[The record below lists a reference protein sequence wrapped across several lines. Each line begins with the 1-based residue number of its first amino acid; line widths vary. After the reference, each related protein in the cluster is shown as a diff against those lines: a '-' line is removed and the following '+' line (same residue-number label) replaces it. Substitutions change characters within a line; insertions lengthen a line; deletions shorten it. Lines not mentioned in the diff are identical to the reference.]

1 MRFLHEKFKPTTSA
15 LHRIVAHAYDRN
27 PLYRKKMQGC
37 GVSPHQIGTVQ
48 DLAQLPYTTREE
60 LGSDP
65 WVLLCVPRS
74 TLVQAHMSTGTTGR
88 NPLYV
93 TYDWEDLY
101 TRGLMP
107 LSSDRSVPRLLRIES
122 GEIVFNALPYE
133 VSVTGL
139 AIHRSIQD
147 GIGACVVPL
156 GKGGFYSEPK
166 KALKMMREIQ
176 GDHLFTTPSYAVY
189 LAELAGA
196 PQADL
201 KEEFGLKSIWLV
213 GELCSNALRRRIER
227 MWGAPTFL
235 YYGTME
241 SGPIGVECAEQ
252 DGYHL
257 ATNFTAVE
265 IVPLDEPI
273 TDVTGAALGEVVV
286 TTLWRYA
293 TPLIRYRTGDL
304 GRWDEPP
311 AGSGG
316 PARRLRVHGRLE
328 DVVRVGG
335 KALHVLDIEQGLLDL
350 PEVSAWFQLR
360 GDGDVL
366 HVLLPAEEGINAAAT
381 AEKTR
386 QWVGSRL
393 GINCR
398 VEHGP
403 PRTYAG
409 GKFMRVVRAT
419 QGGTK

>member
-1 MRFLHEKFKPTTSA
+1 MRFLHEKFRPTTSA
-15 LHRIVAHAYDRN
+15 IHRIVAHTYDRN
-27 PLYRKKMQGC
+27 PLYRKKMQAR
-37 GVSPHQIGTVQ
+37 GVAPHQIESAH
-48 DLAQLPYTTREE
+48 DLEQLPFTTRED
-60 LGSDP
+60 LGTDP
-65 WVLLCVPRS
+65 WALLCVPRS

-93 TYDWEDLY
+93 AYDWEDLY

-107 LSSDRSVPRLLRIES
+107 LNSDPAVPRLLRIEP

-156 GKGGFYSEPK
+156 GKGGFYSEPW

-176 GDHLFTTPSYAVY
+176 GDHLFTTPSYALY

-196 PQADL
+196 PREWL
-201 KEEFGLKSIWLV
+201 KEVFGLRSIWLV
-213 GELCSNALRRRIER
+213 GELCSDALRRRIER
-227 MWGAPTFL
+227 MWGAPAFL

-241 SGPIGVECAEQ
+241 SGPVGVECAEQ

-265 IVPLDEPI
+265 IVATPVPV
-273 TDVTGAALGEVVV
+273 TDAHGMALGEVVV
-286 TTLWRYA
+286 TTLWRHA

-304 GRWDEPP
+304 GRWDERPG
-311 AGSGG
+311 ATGEIG
-316 PARRLRVHGRLE
+316 RRLRVHGRLE
-328 DVVRVGG
+328 DVVRAGG
-335 KALHVLDIEQGLLDL
+335 KTLHVLDIEQGLLTL

-360 GDGDVL
+360 VDGDL
-366 HVLLPAEEGINAAAT
+366 LKVLLPAEDGVDAEVAARRA
-381 AEKTR
+381 R
-386 QWVGSRL
+386 QWVSDSL
-393 GINCR
+393 GVECD
-398 VEHGP
+398 VEHAP

-409 GKFMRVVRAT
+409 GKFMRVVRT
-419 QGGTK
+419 SQGEAK

>member
-1 MRFLHEKFKPTTSA
+1 MRFLHEKFRPTTST
-15 LHRIVAHAYDRN
+15 LHRVVAHAYDRS
-27 PLYRKKMQGC
+27 PMYRKKMQSR
-37 GVSPHQIGTVQ
+37 GVAPHQIDTEN
-48 DLAQLPYTTREE
+48 DLPQLPFTTREE

-65 WVLLCVPRS
+65 WALLCVPRS

-93 TYDWEDLY
+93 AYDWEDLY

-107 LSSDRSVPRLLRIES
+107 LSSDKSVPRLLRIEP

-139 AIHRSIQD
+139 AIHRSVQD

-156 GKGGFYSEPK
+156 GKGGFYSEPL
-166 KALKMMREIQ
+166 KALKMMREIR

-196 PQADL
+196 PQAGL
-201 KEEFGLKSIWLV
+201 KEMFGLKSIWLV
-213 GELCSNALRRRIER
+213 GELCSDALRRRIEQL
-227 MWGAPTFL
+227 WGAPVFL

-241 SGPIGVECAEQ
+241 CGPVGVECAEQ
-252 DGYHL
+252 DGYHP

-273 TDVTGAALGEVVV
+273 TDAMGAALGEIVV

-304 GRWDEPP
+304 GRWDEQSS
-311 AGSGG
+311 GSGG
-316 PARRLRVHGRLE
+316 CARRLRVHGRLE
-328 DVVRVGG
+328 DVVRVAG
-335 KALHVLDIEQGLLDL
+335 KVLHVQDIEQGLLDI
-350 PEVSAWFQLR
+350 PEVSSWFQLR
-360 GDGDVL
+360 PEGDVL
-366 HVLLPAEEGINAAAT
+366 CIVLPAQKGVDAAAVARRVQHWAVT
-381 AEKTR
+381 Y
-386 QWVGSRL
+386 L
-393 GINCR
+393 GLDCK

-403 PRTYAG
+403 ARSYSG

-419 QGGTK
+419 QGEIR